1 MQQWHDK
8 YLAPQVGKEKLSYK
22 IVKNTIFEFFI
33 LLIHSLSPHE
43 FPKEPPEKLPKIKS
57 KNHNEIYNIC
67 KDMYTGSNQ
76 RIDNLEDKA
85 IKLVSFI
92 TVLFALISFAFLNI
106 ASTGVKYILLASMLL
121 LLLAILISF
130 RCVNIKSRQSMFLP
144 SIYDFDSF
152 EKPVEDFDLNNYS
165 EKMLQA
171 AVFNQNVAD
180 NTADILKSTRNLL
193 FLSICLIVIAFL
205 IGAFSYKSQT
215 KTTVVKIENPM
226 SFSSLQQEIKECN
239 KTLDSISKD
248 FSHINNL
255 NQSENSKLAEQLKET
270 QDKYNELASK
280 MDEMEKRLD
289 ALNTRH

>member
-1 MQQWHDK
+1 MQQWQDK
-8 YLAPQVGKEKLSYK
+8 YLAPQVGKKKFSFK
-22 IVKNTIFEFFI
+22 KVKHIIVDFFV

-57 KNHNEIYNIC
+57 KNYNEIYNIC
-67 KDMYTGSNQ
+67 KDMYSSSNE
-76 RIDNLEDKA
+76 RIDSLEDKA

-92 TVLFALISFAFLNI
+92 TILFTLISFAFLNI
-106 ASTGVKYILLASMLL
+106 ASIGVKYILLASMVL

-144 SIYDFDSF
+144 SIYDFESF
-152 EKPVEDFDLNNYS
+152 EQPVENFKLNNFS

-193 FLSICLIVIAFL
+193 FLSICSIVIAFL

-215 KTTVVKIENPM
+215 KMTVVKIENPV
-226 SFSSLQQEIKECN
+226 SVSLLEQEIIESN
-239 KTLDSISKD
+239 KTLESISN
-248 FSHINNL
+248 SLININDL
-255 NQSENSKLAEQLKET
+255 NQSKIHELSQQIKESE
-270 QDKYNELASK
+270 KRYSEIASK
-280 MDEMEKRLD
+280 ISEMEKKID
-289 ALNTRH
+289 TTSTED

>member
-1 MQQWHDK
+1 MQQWQDK
-8 YLAPQVGKEKLSYK
+8 YLAPEIGKEKLSLK
-22 IVKNTIFEFFI
+22 RVKHTIRDFFT

-43 FPKEPPEKLPKIKS
+43 IPKEPPEKLPKIKS
-57 KNHNEIYNIC
+57 NNHNEIYDIC
-67 KDMYTGSNQ
+67 KDMYSDSND
-76 RIDNLEDKA
+76 RIDGLEDKA

-106 ASTGVKYILLASMLL
+106 ASAGVKYILMASMVL
-121 LLLAILISF
+121 LLLAILTSF

-152 EKPVEDFDLNNYS
+152 EKPVENFNINNYS

-215 KTTVVKIENPM
+215 KTTVVKIENPV
-226 SFSSLQQEIKECN
+226 SVSSLEQEIKESN
-239 KTLDSISKD
+239 KTLDLISNEL
-248 FSHINNL
+248 SNINDQNR
-255 NQSENSKLAEQLKET
+255 SEFNELAQQLKASEE
-270 QDKYNELASK
+270 KYNELATK
-280 MDEMEKRLD
+280 INEMEKRLD
-289 ALNTRH
+289 TSNTGD